1 MDISLYL
8 NQIKSNLSI
17 YQGNEFLAA
26 CKLIEL
32 CHSRQGWV
40 FLGGNGGSQ
49 SIVEHFA
56 TDWNKGI
63 FEATGVPLKSF
74 VMNGSSSTLTAL
86 SNDQHYNF
94 TLSNILTSHGTTND
108 LVVLVSTSGTS
119 QNIVNAYNKAK
130 EIGID
135 IITLSGFGAK
145 SMINNATVSIN
156 VDCFDYQVVEDVH
169 SIFGHLILKYFE
181 SKNLKV

>member
-1 MDISLYL
+1 
-8 NQIKSNLSI
+8 
-17 YQGNEFLAA
+17 
-26 CKLIEL
+26 
-32 CHSRQGWV
+32 
-40 FLGGNGGSQ
+40 
-49 SIVEHFA
+49 
-56 TDWNKGI
+56 
-63 FEATGVPLKSF
+63 
-74 VMNGSSSTLTAL
+74 MNGSSSTLTAL
-86 SNDQHYNF
+86 SNDQHYDF
-94 TLSNILTSHGTTND
+94 TLSNILISHGTTND